1 MMDKLQKVLML
12 LLLAVISFGLSGCGG
27 EDAFSGGDDPDPGTP
42 GAADVASV
50 LLLTS
55 SPSMGTSSTSEVS
68 LTAQVK
74 DSNNNL
80 LEGES
85 VIFTANGGAL
95 VVDSATTNASG
106 IASARLSP
114 TGDPSN
120 RAITVSALAGTVSGS
135 VTVTASGTA
144 ISISGENSVVLNDTA
159 VLTISLGDSKGA
171 GIPGELLTVTSA
183 NGNPISATS
192 LSTDSSGN
200 VSVTLTGSV
209 AGTDTISVSAL
220 GGTANQT
227 HTVNVSGDEFTV
239 TLPAADLAIGS
250 PHTVTATWKINN
262 VAVADGTTINFS
274 STRGTL
280 SAPSD
285 TTVAGVATVTVSST
299 TAGPVSVTASSS
311 GPTASV
317 SGEFV
322 ATTPKTLNVQAEA
335 DVMGPDG
342 QQNTITAV
350 VRDVAGN
357 LVKNIPIRF
366 TIVQD
371 TSGGSISNATAVTD
385 SLGRATTVYTST
397 AATTAKDG
405 LVIRA
410 EVEGTVDPLLID
422 SVAIT
427 VGKSELF
434 VRLGTGNKIVILD
447 ETRYVKTF
455 NVLVTDAGG
464 SAVENTAVTV
474 TLVPKWYWKG
484 ERVSLEVDAT
494 DPLNPIDSGPMVV
507 NYPWEA
513 VSGEPLATRCQNEDE
528 LLPGGELNGVI
539 DTIDLGGG
547 MFATEDVNGSGK
559 LEPGN
564 VASVPGT
571 VTTDA
576 TGFALIN
583 ITYAKD
589 FASWTE
595 VELKVSAQVAGSEG
609 GDDAIFILPVAAA
622 DITDPTTE
630 SAGESSPF
638 GVVGDCANA
647 N

>member
-12 LLLAVISFGLSGCGG
+12 LLLALISFGLSGCGG
-27 EDAFSGGDDPDPGTP
+27 DDAFSGGGDPDPGTP

-55 SPSMGTSSTSEVS
+55 SPSMGTSSTSEVT

-74 DSNNNL
+74 DANNNL
-80 LEGES
+80 IEGES

-95 VVDSATTNASG
+95 VVDSSTTNASG
-106 IASARLSP
+106 IATARLSP

-120 RAITVSALAGTVSGS
+120 RTITVSALAGTVSGS

-144 ISISGENSVVLNDTA
+144 VSISGENAVVLNDTA
-159 VLTISLGDSKGA
+159 VLTISLADSKGA

-227 HTVNVSGDEFTV
+227 HAVNVSGDEFTV

-250 PHTVTATWKINN
+250 PHTVTVTWKINN
-262 VAVADGTTINFS
+262 VAVADGTMINFS

-280 SAPSD
+280 SAPSA
-285 TTVAGVATVTVSST
+285 TTTAGVATVTVASA

-317 SGEFV
+317 AGEFV
-322 ATTPKTLNVQAEA
+322 ATLPETLNIQAEKTT
-335 DVMGPDG
+335 MGPDG
-342 QQNTITAV
+342 EQNTITAV
-350 VRDVAGN
+350 VRDLAGN
-357 LVKNIPIRF
+357 FVKNIPIRF

-410 EVEGTVDPLLID
+410 EVEGTPAKND

-427 VGKSELF
+427 VGRSELF

-464 SAVENTAVTV
+464 SAVANTSVTV
-474 TLVPKWYWKG
+474 TLVPKNYWKG
-484 ERVSLEVDAT
+484 ERVSLVVDVT
-494 DPLNPIDSGPMVV
+494 DPLNPINSGPMVV
-507 NYPWEA
+507 NYPWVA
-513 VSGEPLATRCQNEDE
+513 VAGQPLATECPNEDE
-528 LLPGGELNGVI
+528 LVPGGELNGVI
-539 DTIDLGGG
+539 DFG
-547 MFATEDVNGSGK
+547 EDVNNSTK

-571 VTTDA
+571 VTTDE